1 MGDYYD
7 MDEIMMEEE
16 LVSVVFQKAAN
27 GVVQIDPSAET
38 NTVEPG
44 SKVELPFW
52 LAQELHMRQAVSM
65 SMPTCFDQKTRKEI
79 QADVAC
85 VDLRNRCPYF
95 YELGCKVA
103 PLIGEKTIGPLLLY
117 AFKCRYKDILIK
129 GHNASHIAPK
139 SSSLLT
145 KEESNLYEAARS
157 SMTAFKKWRI
167 GGSRYQRATILGKK
181 RKSFE

>member
-1 MGDYYD
+1 
-7 MDEIMMEEE
+7 MDDIMMEEE
-16 LVSVVFQKAAN
+16 PVSVVFQRAAS

-52 LAQELHMRQAVSM
+52 LANELHVRQAVSM
-65 SMPTCFDQKTRKEI
+65 SVPACFDQKTKKEI

-85 VDLRNRCPYF
+85 VDLRTRCPYF
-95 YELGCKVA
+95 YELGCRIA
-103 PLIGEKTIGPLLLY
+103 PMIGDKTIGPLLLY

-129 GHNASHIAPK
+129 GHNASSIAPK
-139 SSSLLT
+139 SLSLLT
-145 KEESNLYEAARS
+145 KEESSLYEAARA
-157 SMTAFKKWRI
+157 SMAAFKKWRI

-181 RKSFE
+181 RKPGE